1 MFKEGK
7 NYITTGKKHKRGLQ
21 CDRLEKNEN
30 EQGKAKMLLWF
41 RFKFKEGKNCI
52 TTAKKQKKRLRCDR
66 AEKSVNYQRKVKI
79 LLWFRLRLT
88 ERD

>member
-1 MFKEGK
+1 
-7 NYITTGKKHKRGLQ
+7 
-21 CDRLEKNEN
+21 
-30 EQGKAKMLLWF
+30 MLLWF